1 MWRNIKKVK
10 HYPNPEYTLHT
21 FAMQYKIRVQGNIE
35 TVCLL
40 SKKPWFSAVCGII
53 KKDNGRVFSG
63 LLNETFEYW
72 NSGVV
77 WNLLNNRLL
86 LKGITFAKM
95 YDTSRQE
102 PFYIKITWLPNL
114 TDVIFTQVQK
124 DCVRNFF
131 ITKSYACNKKGG
143 GMHSTIYQAKWN
155 FFASKSYKCNIF
167 KI

>member
-1 MWRNIKKVK
+1 MIWGIKLSP
-10 HYPNPEYTLHT
+10 HFENLLHT
-21 FAMQYKIRVQGNIE
+21 FAMQYKIKVQVNIQI
-35 TVCLL
+35 VCLL
-40 SKKPWFSAVCGII
+40 SRKPWFSAVCERLR
-53 KKDNGRVFSG
+53 KENGCVFFG

-77 WNLLNNRLL
+77 WTLLNNRLL

-114 TDVIFTQVQK
+114 TDVIFIQVQQ
-124 DCVRNFF
+124 DCGRKFF
-131 ITKSYACNKKGG
+131 TTKSYACNKKEG

-155 FFASKSYKCNIF
+155 FFASKSYKCNIL

>member
-1 MWRNIKKVK
+1 
-10 HYPNPEYTLHT
+10 
-21 FAMQYKIRVQGNIE
+21 MQYKIKVQGNIE

-95 YDTSRQE
+95 YDTSWQE
-102 PFYIKITWLPNL
+102 PFCIKITWLINL
-114 TDVIFTQVQK
+114 TDVIFTQVQQ
-124 DCVRNFF
+124 DCGRNFF
-131 ITKSYACNKKGG
+131 VAKAYTCNKKRG
-143 GMHSTIYQAKWN
+143 GMHSTIYQAKRN
-155 FFASKSYKCNIF
+155 FFISKSYECNIL

>member
-1 MWRNIKKVK
+1 
-10 HYPNPEYTLHT
+10 
-21 FAMQYKIRVQGNIE
+21 MQYKIKVQRNIE

-95 YDTSRQE
+95 YDTFRQK
-102 PFYIKITWLPNL
+102 PFYIKITWLLNL
-114 TDVIFTQVQK
+114 TDVIFTRVQQEFE
-124 DCVRNFF
+124 RYFF
-131 ITKSYACNKKGG
+131 VAKSYTCNKKGE
-143 GMHSTIYQAKWN
+143 GMYSMIYSSKSN
-155 FFASKSYKCNIF
+155 FFTQKSYECNIF
-167 KI
+167 EI

>member
-1 MWRNIKKVK
+1 
-10 HYPNPEYTLHT
+10 
-21 FAMQYKIRVQGNIE
+21 MQYKIKVQGNIE
-35 TVCLL
+35 TVCQL

-86 LKGITFAKM
+86 LKGIIFAKM

-114 TDVIFTQVQK
+114 TDVIFIQVQK
-124 DCVRNFF
+124 DCGRNFF
-131 ITKSYACNKKGG
+131 TTKSYACNKKEG

-155 FFASKSYKCNIF
+155 FFASKSYNCNIL

>member
-1 MWRNIKKVK
+1 
-10 HYPNPEYTLHT
+10 
-21 FAMQYKIRVQGNIE
+21 MQYKIPVTVNIK

-40 SKKPWFSAVCGII
+40 SRKPWFSAVCGILRGE
-53 KKDNGRVFSG
+53 NGRVFSG

-77 WNLLNNRLL
+77 WTLLNNRLL

-124 DCVRNFF
+124 DCGRNFF
-131 ITKSYACNKKGG
+131 TTKYYACNKKEG
-143 GMHSTIYQAKWN
+143 GMHSTIYPEKIN
-155 FFASKSYKCNIF
+155 FFTSKSYECNIS
-167 KI
+167 KM

>member
-1 MWRNIKKVK
+1 
-10 HYPNPEYTLHT
+10 
-21 FAMQYKIRVQGNIE
+21 MQYKIKVQRNIE

-63 LLNETFEYW
+63 LLKETFEYW

-102 PFYIKITWLPNL
+102 PFYIKITWLSNL
-114 TDVIFTQVQK
+114 TDVMFTQVQK
-124 DCVRNFF
+124 DCGRNFF
-131 ITKSYACNKKGG
+131 TTKSYTCNKKEG

-155 FFASKSYKCNIF
+155 FFASKSYECNIF

>member
-1 MWRNIKKVK
+1 
-10 HYPNPEYTLHT
+10 
-21 FAMQYKIRVQGNIE
+21 MQYKIKVQGNIE

-86 LKGITFAKM
+86 LTGITFAKM
-95 YDTSRQE
+95 YDTSWQE
-102 PFYIKITWLPNL
+102 PFCIKITWLINL
-114 TDVIFTQVQK
+114 TDVIFIQVQQ
-124 DCVRNFF
+124 DCGRNFF
-131 ITKSYACNKKGG
+131 VAKSYTCNKKRG
-143 GMHSTIYQAKWN
+143 GMHSTIYPAKRN
-155 FFASKSYKCNIF
+155 FFISKSYNCNIL

>member
-1 MWRNIKKVK
+1 
-10 HYPNPEYTLHT
+10 
-21 FAMQYKIRVQGNIE
+21 MQYKIKVQRNIE

-40 SKKPWFSAVCGII
+40 SKKPWFSAVCRILRGE
-53 KKDNGRVFSG
+53 NECVFSG

-77 WNLLNNRLL
+77 WNLPNNRLL
-86 LKGITFAKM
+86 LKGITFSKM

-124 DCVRNFF
+124 DCGWKFF
-131 ITKSYACNKKGG
+131 TTKSYTCNKRKEECIVRYTKQ
-143 GMHSTIYQAKWN
+143 SE
-155 FFASKSYKCNIF
+155 IF
-167 KI
+167 LSQNLTNVIFWRYSVHWK

>member
-1 MWRNIKKVK
+1 MGIKPLP
-10 HYPNPEYTLHT
+10 HFENLLHT
-21 FAMQYKIRVQGNIE
+21 FAMQYKINVQGNIE

-77 WNLLNNRLL
+77 WTLLNNRLL

-124 DCVRNFF
+124 DCGRNFF
-131 ITKSYACNKKGG
+131 TTKSYACNKKEG
-143 GMHSTIYQAKWN
+143 GMHSTIYPAKRN
-155 FFASKSYKCNIF
+155 FFTSKSYECNIL